1 MTAIRRGTR
10 ENSLTPFHPLND
22 FQGTKTG
29 RWSTAKP
36 HFEEIEKMMT
46 TEEFNEKPADDP
58 RKLVLTPA
66 EQALSA
72 LVFQL
77 YHSNPGD
84 AGTRSRV
91 SDMFARRLRNDQHL
105 ALKLAQAIVPV
116 CCPGFV
122 GTVRGFAV
130 EQPSLLYLILAGLM
144 AEDKKQYELVLPD
157 GRLNI
162 TELWARAAKA
172 LSQQGYKD
180 VRYDHTYA
188 EVADDVHRPGI
199 CGHGIDCIAVNHTM
213 VKILE
218 DNGLAGMVKTG
229 ATSWM
234 ATHQDEGGW
243 VFSRAGIN

>member
-1 MTAIRRGTR
+1 
-10 ENSLTPFHPLND
+10 
-22 FQGTKTG
+22 
-29 RWSTAKP
+29 
-36 HFEEIEKMMT
+36 MMT
-46 TEEFNEKPADDP
+46 TEEFNDKPAGDP

-84 AGTRSRV
+84 AGNRSRV
-91 SDMFARRLRNDQHL
+91 SDMFARRLRGNQEL

-130 EQPSLLYLILAGLM
+130 EQPSLLDMLLAALV
-144 AEDKKQYELVLPD
+144 AEDRKQYELVLPD

-162 TELWARAAKA
+162 AELWARAAKA
-172 LSQQGYKD
+172 LSEHGHANVQ
-180 VRYDHTYA
+180 YDHTYA
-188 EVADDVHRPGI
+188 EVDDDVYRPGI
-199 CGHGIDCIAVNHTM
+199 RGDKVDCIAVNHEM
-213 VKILE
+213 VRILE
-218 DNGLAGMVKTG
+218 ANGLAGMVKTG

-243 VFSRAGIN
+243 VFSRAGVN

>member
-1 MTAIRRGTR
+1 MMTA
-10 ENSLTPFHPLND
+10 
-22 FQGTKTG
+22 
-29 RWSTAKP
+29 
-36 HFEEIEKMMT
+36 
-46 TEEFNEKPADDP
+46 EEFNDKTAGDP

-91 SDMFARRLRNDQHL
+91 SDMFARRLRNDQAM

-116 CCPGFV
+116 CCPGFA

-130 EQPSLLYLILAGLM
+130 EQPSLLDLILAGLM
-144 AEDKKQYELVLPD
+144 AEDKKQYELILPD

-162 TELWARAAKA
+162 SELWARAAKA
-172 LSQQGYKD
+172 LATQGYKD

-188 EVADDVHRPGI
+188 EVADDVYRPGI
-199 CGHGIDCIAVNHTM
+199 SGHGIDCIAVNHAM

-243 VFSRAGIN
+243 VFSRAGVN

>member
-1 MTAIRRGTR
+1 
-10 ENSLTPFHPLND
+10 
-22 FQGTKTG
+22 
-29 RWSTAKP
+29 
-36 HFEEIEKMMT
+36 MMT
-46 TEEFNEKPADDP
+46 TEEFNDKPAGDP

-77 YHSNPGD
+77 YHSNPSD
-84 AGTRSRV
+84 AGTRSHV

-130 EQPSLLYLILAGLM
+130 EEPSLLDLILAGLV
-144 AEDKKQYELVLPD
+144 AEDKEQYELVLSD

-162 TELWARAAKA
+162 AELWARAAKA
-172 LSQQGYKD
+172 LSQQGYQD

-199 CGHGIDCIAVNHTM
+199 KGRGVDCIAVNHSM

-234 ATHQDEGGW
+234 ATHQDEEGW

>member
-1 MTAIRRGTR
+1 MMTA
-10 ENSLTPFHPLND
+10 
-22 FQGTKTG
+22 
-29 RWSTAKP
+29 
-36 HFEEIEKMMT
+36 
-46 TEEFNEKPADDP
+46 EEFNDKTAGDT

-91 SDMFARRLRNDQHL
+91 SDMFARRLRNDQAM
-105 ALKLAQAIVPV
+105 ALKLAQAILPVAVPE
-116 CCPGFV
+116 FR
-122 GTVRGFAV
+122 GTVIGFAV
-130 EQPSLLYLILAGLM
+130 EQPSLLDLILAGLM
-144 AEDKKQYELVLPD
+144 AEDKKQYELILPD

-162 TELWARAAKA
+162 SELWARAAKA
-172 LSQQGYKD
+172 LATQGYKD

-188 EVADDVHRPGI
+188 EVADDVYRPGI
-199 CGHGIDCIAVNHTM
+199 SGHGIDCIAVNHAM

-243 VFSRAGIN
+243 VFSRAGVN

>member
-1 MTAIRRGTR
+1 MMTA
-10 ENSLTPFHPLND
+10 
-22 FQGTKTG
+22 
-29 RWSTAKP
+29 
-36 HFEEIEKMMT
+36 
-46 TEEFNEKPADDP
+46 EEFNDKTAGDP

-91 SDMFARRLRNDQHL
+91 SDMFARRLRNDQAM

-116 CCPGFV
+116 CYPGFA
-122 GTVRGFAV
+122 GTVHGFAV
-130 EQPSLLYLILAGLM
+130 EQPSPLDLILAGLM
-144 AEDKKQYELVLPD
+144 AAADILGRDLAPPPQDTAMGALILPD

-162 TELWARAAKA
+162 SELWARAAKA
-172 LSQQGYKD
+172 LATQGYKD

-199 CGHGIDCIAVNHTM
+199 SGHGIDCIAVNHAM

-243 VFSRAGIN
+243 VFSRAGVN